1 MKRYLFLIPAVVAAL
16 LTGCYSDDT
25 NTDYKTLDLPV
36 IDNPENDLALFVPNR
51 AYKIKLADRLQITP
65 NVVYKNMN
73 DLSYRW
79 VINGREVATTKDLDW
94 ECDMEANRVYC
105 YFEIHRNSAGNST
118 IFPFSIE
125 LDQPYVTGYNLLVE
139 KDGALRYDFISYTVA
154 ALYTFDYYENGAGI
168 QIPFT
173 GDNPRLQEYW
183 SCEKSSVI
191 GKEMFL
197 DDDPENCAS
206 FSGET
211 LLHEMTLKQEFLNE
225 EFPENFRVKD
235 FMHGGFISY
244 VMADD
249 GRVFQR
255 KGSRIYYTGH
265 FLDLPVR
272 YDGKQINGVKF
283 ITARYAEGYGL
294 IYDQTEN
301 GGRFLVANLDY
312 STSEADSGER
322 AGNITEFP
330 DDSGMSGITDYEFID
345 GWFIKDANVMA
356 YPQQSGVMMLFRKK
370 SDGKYY
376 TREVKISYT
385 PRTSAVEMSEVYEE
399 VYRELPEFG
408 PDSKTCVIRID
419 GGSYYKSGYMF
430 YTAASNPR
438 KVLVKERTATGAPT
452 EFHTFDQDVV
462 AMVEGTMKS
471 NNCYML
477 FALADGTVMMYT
489 TSNRNVGSGVNF
501 LTFEEERVIEKYRID
516 GKIRWAGFKYG
527 NISNF

>member
-1 MKRYLFLIPAVVAAL
+1 MKRYLFLIPAVMAAL

-79 VINGREVATTKDLDW
+79 VIDGREVATTKDLDW

-197 DDDPENCAS
+197 DDDPENLS
-206 FSGET
+206 
-211 LLHEMTLKQEFLNE
+211 
-225 EFPENFRVKD
+225 
-235 FMHGGFISY
+235 
-244 VMADD
+244 
-249 GRVFQR
+249 
-255 KGSRIYYTGH
+255 
-265 FLDLPVR
+265 
-272 YDGKQINGVKF
+272 
-283 ITARYAEGYGL
+283 L
-294 IYDQTEN
+294 IH
-301 GGRFLVANLDY
+301 
-312 STSEADSGER
+312 
-322 AGNITEFP
+322 I
-330 DDSGMSGITDYEFID
+330 
-345 GWFIKDANVMA
+345 
-356 YPQQSGVMMLFRKK
+356 
-370 SDGKYY
+370 
-376 TREVKISYT
+376 
-385 PRTSAVEMSEVYEE
+385 
-399 VYRELPEFG
+399 
-408 PDSKTCVIRID
+408 
-419 GGSYYKSGYMF
+419 
-430 YTAASNPR
+430 
-438 KVLVKERTATGAPT
+438 
-452 EFHTFDQDVV
+452 
-462 AMVEGTMKS
+462 
-471 NNCYML
+471 
-477 FALADGTVMMYT
+477 
-489 TSNRNVGSGVNF
+489 
-501 LTFEEERVIEKYRID
+501 
-516 GKIRWAGFKYG
+516 
-527 NISNF
+527 